1 MDADG
6 RRIGGTKLA
15 TARIVQIMLGC
26 YMNALRTTTW
36 TTGLVLLLVAAGGAG
51 SSQIQELPEDTR
63 VFYVFSPDRAPQRQ
77 RILQLW
83 QQLGAQ
89 EAEQRFV
96 AIAREGQVPMV
107 EGLTLWSIA
116 KAAQSPE
123 VPAYIKARLDADGDY
138 FAAVASEGT
147 LHLAGPGQDLLQPLS
162 TEVDES
168 TWGKVKDLFK

>member
-1 MDADG
+1 MG
-6 RRIGGTKLA
+6 LA
-15 TARIVQIMLGC
+15 
-26 YMNALRTTTW
+26 
-36 TTGLVLLLVAAGGAG
+36 LLLVVASGA
-51 SSQIQELPEDTR
+51 SSGEIQALPEDSR

-77 RILQLW
+77 RVLQLW

-89 EAEQRFV
+89 DAERRFV

-107 EGLTLWSIA
+107 EGLTLWSTA
-116 KAAQSPE
+116 LAAQSPE

-138 FAAVASEGT
+138 FATVDSEGT